1 MPLDKDIEKAFQDT
15 YDLSLD
21 SNGEEGTIED
31 VAAGIVDAYKT
42 SVSSAK
48 DMNNNIW
55 TVPSFDLLEKAIIGA
70 FTLCKETKAPTLIF
84 TPIEASLLATW
95 APATM
100 KTLLPFAPAMPITVF
115 SGIVTLPGIPIPTPP
130 LPKADENTTLQP
142 IVDAFTN
149 MFKNHA
155 KTIIFSYSGLGPP
168 APPALPLGP
177 PVPAL
182 PVPGGVTLK

>member
-1 MPLDKDIEKAFQDT
+1 
-15 YDLSLD
+15 
-21 SNGEEGTIED
+21 
-31 VAAGIVDAYKT
+31 
-42 SVSSAK
+42 
-48 DMNNNIW
+48 
-55 TVPSFDLLEKAIIGA
+55 
-70 FTLCKETKAPTLIF
+70 
-84 TPIEASLLATW
+84 
-95 APATM
+95 
-100 KTLLPFAPAMPITVF
+100 
-115 SGIVTLPGIPIPTPP
+115 IPTPP